1 MANNNGEKAL
11 SIGYMFDYDNSGDQN
26 FMLIPNQ
33 NNTFAIIDQNN
44 QKYGDISME
53 NAIALRATYSQLKD
67 SRNSSDSVRLGAIQ
81 DYIAKN
87 IIIFGGIKNID
98 DIIAEAISINGEI
111 PTEEEVNGYKQLFGI
126 K

>member
-33 NNTFAIIDQNN
+33 NNTFSIIDKNN

>member
-33 NNTFAIIDQNN
+33 NNTFSIIDKNN

-98 DIIAEAISINGEI
+98 DIVAEAISINGEI

>member
-1 MANNNGEKAL
+1 MNAGE
-11 SIGYMFDYDNSGDQN
+11 Y
-26 FMLIPNQ
+26 
-33 NNTFAIIDQNN
+33 IDKNN

>member
-33 NNTFAIIDQNN
+33 NNTFSIIDQNN

-98 DIIAEAISINGEI
+98 DIVAEAISINGEI

>member
-11 SIGYMFDYDNSGDQN
+11 SIGYMFDYDNSEDQN

-33 NNTFAIIDQNN
+33 NNTFSIIDKNN

-67 SRNSSDSVRLGAIQ
+67 SRNSSDSVRLRAIQ

>member
-33 NNTFAIIDQNN
+33 NNTFAIIDKNN

-98 DIIAEAISINGEI
+98 DIVAEAISINGEI

-126 K
+126 E